1 MTHEMTRL
9 IIQRHGVPRGWGAGL
24 NNLHLECIRLLGFIF
39 FYLFYTVGNSCW
51 SSGLAQN
58 PTREVEM
65 AFRFLGIWVDGGN
78 LHAKKMATGYLR
90 FAFWFPSLLF
100 PCCSS
105 IQNLCDY
112 QTCDLAVRHSERLSL
127 VFFFFFSL
135 LF

>member
-1 MTHEMTRL
+1 MLVFRTGTESYKGGGN
-9 IIQRHGVPRGWGAGL
+9 GVQ
-24 NNLHLECIRLLGFIF
+24 
-39 FYLFYTVGNSCW
+39 V
-51 SSGLAQN
+51 
-58 PTREVEM
+58 
-65 AFRFLGIWVDGGN
+65 LGIWVDGGN

-90 FAFWFPSLLF
+90 FGFCFPSLLF

-127 VFFFFFSL
+127 DFDFFFF